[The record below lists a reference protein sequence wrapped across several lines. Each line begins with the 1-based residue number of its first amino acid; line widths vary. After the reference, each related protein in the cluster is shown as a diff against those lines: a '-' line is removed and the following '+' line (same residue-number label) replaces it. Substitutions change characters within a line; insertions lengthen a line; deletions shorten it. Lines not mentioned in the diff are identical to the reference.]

1 MRITLQSS
9 QSLDKFQRHNARSC
23 AIIKITTFYD
33 GTAMCCPR
41 NYAKEVTASPMKDL
55 WNNLSGKA
63 KEVWSSAKGFF
74 SRFFKKEDEAQDA
87 ALSASSASQDAPLVR
102 RNNTIAGAPTLQT
115 LDASSTNPASGALPS
130 FFHKRTKR
138 PNFLISVILTTL
150 TMYLAVAIFFCF
162 AAAGAVMGIAKAYTE
177 TTKTLD
183 VSVIMDQ
190 DQTSFIYDEN
200 GELITTFASIENRIM
215 ATYDEIPENLMNA
228 FVAIE
233 DSRFWTHKGVDLK
246 RLIGV
251 FFQNFTSDSVQG
263 GSTITQQLIKQ
274 RILSSERS
282 YKRKIQEAYL
292 ALQLERIYSKEE
304 ILTAYLNTIALGG
317 SNYGVKAAA
326 YDYFGK
332 DLSELTLR
340 ECAMLAGITQ
350 NPWQLNP
357 RLNFYDRNKPERTNE
372 RTDTVL
378 YRMYACDF
386 ITKEEYEAALEEE
399 VVVLEDSQG
408 ADLYEM
414 MYFVEYA
421 VNDVVTFMLQQ
432 NNLEDTTANR
442 DKCEMELRTGGYN
455 IYLTV
460 NSAMQ
465 KQTEQIV
472 YSYTAWPR
480 LASSAD
486 NVISTQNPDGT
497 VVEIVQPQVAVVVLD
512 HNTGQMK
519 AIVGGRTAPTA
530 QKQLNRAYQ
539 SSMPIG
545 STIKP
550 IAVYGPAFDNG
561 ASPGTVVADMPVE
574 IAGWGGKGYPNNYSL
589 GFSGMTTIRT
599 GLRNSLNVVAA
610 RVLADWVGVETSANY
625 LLNMGVAESHINKDL
640 SGLALGTSGLT
651 MVELATCYGTI
662 ANNGVYQ
669 QSISFS
675 RVTDAEGNVVLD
687 PTTSRITRQVFK
699 ETSIW
704 MLKDIMTNYT
714 SAATLS
720 NMQMGGKTGTNSN
733 WTGVTF
739 AGFTAYYTCAV
750 WIGHDNYKALA
761 RGTTGA
767 SAAAPLWKK
776 VMAPIHAGLENRPIQ
791 TNSPGGLGLVSCTV
805 CGVSGQLCNDACRAD
820 SVYPPRTDY
829 YVPGTQPTQ
838 SCTMHVASNSCSA
851 TGLLAGQYCPANL
864 VVPSASV
871 NLSGTPYEGM
881 GKYFPQAG
889 ASAAADPSGG
899 GTCTLHTVEWASN
912 YEALSSAVS
921 LAQSQIATA
930 NGLLASPYISTD
942 YSRLSS
948 QVNSLSSKI
957 NADYTASSAADI
969 YAAEAAIRAATQTLS
984 ALNQEVAQNIADREE
999 AATPTP
1005 TPTPDPTP
1013 TPTEGGEG

>member
-1 MRITLQSS
+1 MNDFL
-9 QSLDKFQRHNARSC
+9 
-23 AIIKITTFYD
+23 
-33 GTAMCCPR
+33 
-41 NYAKEVTASPMKDL
+41 
-55 WNNLSGKA
+55 NNLKQKA
-63 KEVWSSAKGFF
+63 RHGMRSARGVF
-74 SRFFKKEDEAQDA
+74 SRFFKKEDEAVDA
-87 ALSASSASQDAPLVR
+87 AQPAAEESTALAAHGRATEGALAR
-102 RNNTIAGAPTLQT
+102 RNERIPGAPTLRT
-115 LDASSTNPASGALPS
+115 LDAAASNPSAGALPS
-130 FFHKRTKR
+130 VFKRRTKR
-138 PNFLISVILTTL
+138 PNYLISVVLTTL
-150 TMYLAVAIFFCF
+150 VMYLIVAIVFCS
-162 AAAGAVMGIAKAYTE
+162 AGAGAVMGIAKAYTE
-177 TTKTLD
+177 TTKDLD

-215 ATYDEIPENLMNA
+215 ATYDEIPENLQNA

-251 FFQNFTSDSVQG
+251 FFQNFANDSVQG

-292 ALQLERIYSKEE
+292 ALQLEKIYSKEQ
-304 ILTAYLNTIALGG
+304 IITAYLNTIALGG

-340 ECAMLAGITQ
+340 ECAMIAGITQ

-378 YRMYACDF
+378 YRMYACNF
-386 ITKEEYEAALEEE
+386 ISKEEYEEALHEELHI
-399 VVVLEDSQG
+399 LEDSQG
-408 ADLYEM
+408 SDLYEM

-421 VNDVVTFMLQQ
+421 VHDVVTFMLQQ
-432 NNLEDTTANR
+432 NNLEDTYSNR
-442 DKCEMELRTGGYN
+442 SKCENELRTGGYN

-460 NSAMQ
+460 NSQIQ
-465 KQTEQIV
+465 KQTEDV
-472 YSYTAWPR
+472 VFNYSSWPR
-480 LASSAD
+480 MASSSD
-486 NVISTQNPDGT
+486 NSISSQNADGT

-512 HNTGQMK
+512 HNSGQMK

-550 IAVYGPAFDNG
+550 IAVYGPAFDAG
-561 ASPGTVVADMPVE
+561 ASPGSVVADMPVA
-574 IAGWGGKGYPNNYSL
+574 IQGWGGRGYPNNYSM

-599 GLRNSLNVVAA
+599 GLRNSLNVVAS

-625 LLNMGVAESHINKDL
+625 LLNMGVAENHINRDL

-669 QSISFS
+669 QPISFS
-675 RVTDAEGNVVLD
+675 RVTDSDGNVVLD
-687 PTTSRITRQVFK
+687 PTTARITRQVYK
-699 ETSIW
+699 ETSVW

-720 NMQMGGKTGTNSN
+720 VQMGGKTGTNSN

-750 WIGHDNYKALA
+750 WIGHDNYKPLA

-767 SAAAPLWKK
+767 SAAAPLWKR
-776 VMAPIHAGLENRPIQ
+776 VMQPIHQGLENRPIQ
-791 TNSPGGLGLVSCTV
+791 TNSAGGLGLVQATV
-805 CGVSGQLCNDACRAD
+805 CGVSGKLCNDACRAD
-820 SVYPPRTDY
+820 GQYPPRTDY
-829 YVPGTQPTQ
+829 YVPGTQPTET
-838 SCTMHVASNSCSA
+838 CTMHTAARRCSVS
-851 TGLLAGQYCPANL
+851 GKIAGDYCPAS
-864 VVPSASV
+864 VVAASAIV
-871 NLSGTPYEGM
+871 NLANTPYAGQE
-881 GKYFPQAG
+881 KYFATG
-889 ASAAADPSGG
+889 AEVDTGEGSV
-899 GTCTLHTVEWASN
+899 CTLHTAEWASY

-921 LAQSQIATA
+921 VAQQRISSA
-930 NGLLASPYISTD
+930 NALLSSPYINGD
-942 YSRLSS
+942 ASRLSS
-948 QVNSLSSKI
+948 QISAVSSKI
-957 NADYTASSAADI
+957 GGDYTASSAADI
-969 YAAEAAIRAATQTLS
+969 YAAEAAIRSASDQLASLTSEIAAL
-984 ALNQEVAQNIADREE
+984 IAARE
-999 AATPTP
+999 AAAQPTP
-1005 TPTPDPTP
+1005 TPTPPPAPDPNP
-1013 TPTEGGEG
+1013 DPNPDPAPEG